1 MVRPKAFGYDPET
14 ALSNVFQNKPLNDKE
29 MDYQDMALSEF
40 DNAVSL
46 LRSNGVKV
54 TIFDETDTDDVKK
67 PDSIFPN
74 NWFSTHSNG
83 MIILY
88 PMMAKSRRL
97 EKRLDVIRY
106 LQDNFKVKGNIPRKQ
121 DELAI
126 MTIKTII
133 LYFTLILLKFKELI
147 DISNFAEDEMF
158 LEGTG
163 SIVFDHENKV
173 AYACR
178 SNRTNVNL
186 LKFVCQKLGYSLA
199 EFDAVDGNGIPIY
212 HTNVMMWIGTE
223 VAAIC
228 SESIKDSEVDINCI
242 KYTFLLDE

>member
-14 ALSNVFQNKPLNDKE
+14 AVSNVFQNKPLDNEE
-29 MDYQDMALSEF
+29 MNYQDMALSEF
-40 DNAVSL
+40 DNAVSS
-46 LRSNGVKV
+46 LRSNGIKV
-54 TIFDETDTDDVKK
+54 TIFNEDDIDEVKK

-97 EKRLDVIRY
+97 EKRFDIIKY
-106 LQDNFKVKGNIPRKQ
+106 LQDNFKVKKNIPRKQ
-121 DELAI
+121 DDL
-126 MTIKTII
+126 KTNSKIFVDFI
-133 LYFTLILLKFKELI
+133 LSFTLILLKFKEII
-147 DISNFAEDEMF
+147 DISNFAEDDMF

-178 SNRTNVNL
+178 SNRTNINL

-199 EFDAVDGNGIPIY
+199 EFDAVDGDGIPIY

-228 SESIKDSEVDINCI
+228 SKSIKDSEVDI
-242 KYTFLLDE
+242 KYYIFFY